1 MVQQKEKQTLYE
13 SLVELTKASDPEI
26 YFSRYKILEHV
37 KDKIEKEFG
46 CNIHYR
52 AVYKR
57 NWYQDGLGRWNS
69 NTERIDLDD
78 VLPRKKN
85 VSTALEE
92 LVKEGKAK
100 KVSVVLQGWNLTEDF
115 PRYNTDD
122 FNGYFYRAMLP
133 AEENAQ

>member
-1 MVQQKEKQTLYE
+1 MEKQKEKQTLYE

-26 YFSRYKILEHV
+26 YFSRYRVLEHV
-37 KDKIEKEFG
+37 KGKIEKEFG

-52 AVYKR
+52 AGYKQ
-57 NWYQDGLGRWNS
+57 NWYQDGLGRWDS
-69 NTERIDLDD
+69 DVERIDLDE

-85 VSTALEE
+85 VSPALEE

-100 KVSVVLQGWNLTEDF
+100 KIVAVLQGWNLTEDF

-122 FNGYFYRAMLP
+122 FNGYFYRAILSG
-133 AEENAQ
+133 EENFQ